1 MMRWAG
7 LVVKWDG
14 TFAEREKVVG
24 NGRHAVIIRHG
35 WSRMA
40 ARKKQGLGQPLRA
53 ASAAAK
59 TWRDVVI
66 VVFEA
71 VSLWVV

>member
-1 MMRWAG
+1 M
-7 LVVKWDG
+7 
-14 TFAEREKVVG
+14 
-24 NGRHAVIIRHG
+24 
-35 WSRMA
+35 
-40 ARKKQGLGQPLRA
+40 ARKQEQGLGQPLRA

-59 TWRDVVI
+59 KWGDVVI